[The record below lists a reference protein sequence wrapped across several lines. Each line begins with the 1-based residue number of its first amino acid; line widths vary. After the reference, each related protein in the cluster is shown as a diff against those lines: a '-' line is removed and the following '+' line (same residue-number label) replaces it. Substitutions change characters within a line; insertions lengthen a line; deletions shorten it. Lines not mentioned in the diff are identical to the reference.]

1 MEITTAI
8 TANTIT
14 ALAKSESASAYRFAR
29 ARANDAAAIANVKN
43 FISDFLFPNEV
54 KT

>member
-1 MEITTAI
+1 MVITTAI

-29 ARANDAAAIANVKN
+29 AKDVAAIPAVIKLVNN
-43 FISDFLFPNEV
+43 FLSAKEA